1 MVVSRDRYK
10 CSGMRNDTKHVV
22 TRRDGFTLHV
32 KSPVVELD
40 VDDLDCCYKCIT
52 LLIRLLMR
60 RKRTESL
67 RRRHSI

>member
-1 MVVSRDRYK
+1 MVVSRDS
-10 CSGMRNDTKHVV
+10 SGMRNDSKHVV
-22 TRRDGFTLHV
+22 TRRGLHV

-40 VDDLDCCYKCIT
+40 VDDLDCCYNCIT
-52 LLIRLLMR
+52 LLIRLLIR